1 MNNKIETQINDLS
14 SLFHEILS
22 LRNNLD
28 LGRDFTELHKFSEN
42 EISII
47 NILGHNEN
55 VTLKE
60 IINIIK
66 VPKST
71 LTGLINKLEKNNYV
85 KRTINQ
91 VDKRSYKLELTE
103 DGMKISKEH
112 DDFDKIVSSKILYT
126 LDDSNERELFI
137 NLFGKIINTLK
148 EDTKEKE

>member
-103 DGMKISKEH
+103 EGMKISREH
-112 DDFDKIVSSKILYT
+112 DDFDKIVSSKILHT
-126 LDDSNERELFI
+126 LDNSNERELFI